1 MRRLLLLII
10 VAGTLIVAGRPALGC
25 SCAYGDPRSALAI
38 SDGAFIGRLE
48 SKQAPTP
55 EPSGT
60 YSSAEPVTYTFLVER
75 SIKGNLGK
83 EVDVVA
89 AAGGSSCGLAVT
101 KGERTGLF
109 LHRDGDQWKSGL
121 CSQIDPDALIEAATP
136 MPAPTSKGPVTFVLG
151 GRYGPATTLALDR
164 KGKTVAY
171 GLGSEWDTTNA
182 SVCPGSRVV
191 VEWGREL
198 GGSNVPIMAV
208 RRFDRFGVAK
218 AQRIPAL
225 RDSEPNFNRLVAIS
239 CRDENGTE
247 VFVAVSD
254 HGAGGDD
261 SLAQGR
267 ILRLGGNK
275 IKTLY
280 SGTLQTATFSK
291 LRERAYIT
299 GGISGE
305 DAMVVDLSTGRSRFI
320 AKIPRRSEGLA
331 LSPGETRLATRMVP
345 DPANPT
351 SLRISVVDMT
361 RSPARVR
368 SVLLK
373 EEGAYGDAV
382 WADDET
388 VVFVPGGGDSDRVQV
403 FDHRLLRQ
411 GSFSGWHSI
420 GAVIVEGT
428 MYGTGW
434 GKLLSASL
442 PNGPVRTLRTFETP
456 VTYTLAFVPAAAK
469 PQAEKPKPSTSPSAP
484 TPVAEPTFEPS
495 HEPRA
500 LGSSE
505 PSALTR
511 TLLKTAAVVITFVVA
526 ASWLLIRRRKGS
538 AFKA

>member
-10 VAGTLIVAGRPALGC
+10 LAGTLIVVGRPALGC
-25 SCAYGDPRSALAI
+25 SCAYGDPRSALAV
-38 SDGAFIGRLE
+38 SDGAFIGELE

-55 EPSGT
+55 APSGT
-60 YSSAEPVTYTFLVER
+60 YSSAAPVTYTFLVER
-75 SIKGNLGK
+75 SFKGDLGK
-83 EVDVVA
+83 KVDVVA
-89 AAGGSSCGLAVT
+89 AANGSACGLAVT
-101 KGERTGLF
+101 KGERIGLF

-121 CSQIDPDALIEAATP
+121 CSQIDPDALIEAAKP
-136 MPAPTSKGPVTFVLG
+136 MPAPTSEGPVTFVLG
-151 GRYGPATTLALDR
+151 GRYGPATTIALDR

-171 GLGSEWDTTNA
+171 GLGSEWDTTHA

-191 VEWGREL
+191 VEWGHEL
-198 GGSNVPIMAV
+198 GGSNVPILAV

-239 CRDENGTE
+239 CRDEGGKE
-247 VFVAVSD
+247 IYVAVSD
-254 HGAGGDD
+254 YGAGGDD
-261 SLAQGR
+261 TFARGR
-267 ILRLGGNK
+267 ILRLGGDK

-299 GGISGE
+299 GGKSGE
-305 DAMVVDLSTGRSRFI
+305 DAMVVDLSSGRSRVI
-320 AKIPRRSEGLA
+320 AKIPRLSEGLA
-331 LSPGETRLATRMVP
+331 LSPGETRLAMTMVP

-351 SLRISVVDMT
+351 SLRISVVDMS
-361 RSPARVR
+361 RSPADMR
-368 SVLLK
+368 SIVLK
-373 EEGAYGDAV
+373 EQGAYGETV
-382 WADDET
+382 WADNET
-388 VVFVPGGGDSDRVQV
+388 VVFVPGGGESDRVQV

-420 GAVIVEGT
+420 GAVVVDGT

-442 PNGPVRTLRTFETP
+442 PNGPVRTLRSFETP

-469 PQAEKPKPSTSPSAP
+469 PKAEKPKPSASPSAP
-484 TPVAEPTFEPS
+484 TPVADPTHKPS
-495 HEPRA
+495 NEPRA
-500 LGSSE
+500 LGSSQ
-505 PSALTR
+505 PSAFTR
-511 TLLKTAAVVITFVVA
+511 TLLRTAAVATTFVVA

-538 AFKA
+538 ASRT